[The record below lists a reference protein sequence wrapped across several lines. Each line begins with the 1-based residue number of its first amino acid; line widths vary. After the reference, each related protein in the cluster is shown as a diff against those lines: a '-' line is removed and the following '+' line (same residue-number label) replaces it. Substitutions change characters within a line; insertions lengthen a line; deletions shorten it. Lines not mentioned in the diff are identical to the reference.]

1 MVGIRWVPVAK
12 VCWSGGG
19 PASAELSQGALL
31 RVGVQIGSSARCAA
45 VWVGTWQDLLAQG
58 WVSDGTYA
66 KVVWRGWACRWM
78 AEAGSM
84 CGREVEDR
92 WMAQAVVWLL
102 PSLMLFSL
110 EPTPR
115 RLLRRGPLFNCRLAR
130 LPLDTRL
137 VQTENPIPFSD
148 SSLERKL
155 TTGYLH
161 ARYAGLLVAPV
172 QVRAG
177 RAFNRLAV
185 FEFCRRCVGLPALC
199 GVYHAITAGACCDC
213 CRCECSACNQSQPA
227 AWTVDGI

>member
-1 MVGIRWVPVAK
+1 MGSVAK

-19 PASAELSQGALL
+19 PASEDLSQGALPW
-31 RVGVQIGSSARCAA
+31 VGVQIGSSARCAA
-45 VWVGTWQDLLAQG
+45 VWVGTWQDLLARCGGAGVGIRWDLCQSG
-58 WVSDGTYA
+58 LARVGMQVDGRGGQH
-66 KVVWRGWACRWM
+66 VWERG
-78 AEAGSM
+78 G
-84 CGREVEDR
+84 G
-92 WMAQAVVWLL
+92 AVVWLL

-110 EPTPR
+110 DPTPR
-115 RLLRRGPLFNCRLAR
+115 RLLRRGPLFNRRLVR

-177 RAFNRLAV
+177 RVFNRLAV
-185 FEFCRRCVGLPALC
+185 FEFCRHFVWGSLL
-199 GVYHAITAGACCDC
+199 
-213 CRCECSACNQSQPA
+213 
-227 AWTVDGI
+227 